1 MGYHSLIQ
9 RITYKVSGRALSS
22 SGLYVPQDNQ
32 YDYALGGVPLLSATG
47 DIRPDVE
54 KPVQQ
59 RKDQFDAF
67 KDPGEYSLNQW
78 WLRSQSSFVG
88 GAGIIYQDPDTQGVS
103 KNIRFAKS
111 LGVDPFSDPD
121 LLSLLRETE
130 QATAIGGTNSGYPY
144 MASQINAFGDCVWV
158 ARGATVEM
166 RKVTAS
172 NLTIQ
177 STATIPTSGGTQSI
191 TGDIATFKAV
201 SGSVQTYFA
210 TVFMADF
217 SSVANSGI
225 WRVDEGAAVATR
237 IYQPPANLNFPTMAK
252 ARGLIAFGSNNSLYM
267 LDPYAAANTALPA
280 ANAAIP
286 VDQTIAAITDGPDA
300 VYVGANDDSRGY
312 IYKSTFSNLGVVN
325 GLTLTAVLPDGEMI
339 HDCEAYVNTFMVITS
354 NSGIRIGTFTS
365 SGISYGP
372 QILTVDVT
380 PVDSGFGKVA
390 FYGTRAY
397 IATLGVAQHE
407 GFKGIMAV
415 DLSTLISDNNTGSTF
430 NPYCTWTYFP
440 NNTQPVYDV
449 AVTQTGRVAF
459 TTDYGVN
466 AKAFIEHDT
475 TLIESGFLDT
485 GRCRF
490 NTIEPK
496 LFKYFSVRTPVP
508 LHGDVTIAILD
519 DTGGITTY
527 ITYGTTLDPGTGD
540 IATPIPGGPRNW
552 EALRF
557 TLRRNTVDPTIGGQ
571 LDSWQIKALPGTLKQ
586 RLIVR
591 NFLCFNNQKDKSG
604 NVVAA
609 DDLAINEL
617 TAIRQMC
624 QRGDTV
630 TFQDLAQGTATQV
643 IIDDYQFT
651 MLTTPGPNK
660 ENFGGHL
667 TVTMRTVADSVP
679 NITQSVAEVD

>member
-1 MGYHSLIQ
+1 VGYHSLIQ
-9 RITYKVSGRALSS
+9 RITYKVSGRALAS
-22 SGLYVPQDNQ
+22 SGLYVPSSTQ
-32 YDYALGGVPLLSATG
+32 YDYAIGGVPLLSAAG
-47 DIRPDVE
+47 DIRPDIE

-78 WLRSQSSFVG
+78 WLRSQTSFVG
-88 GAGIIYQDPDTQGVS
+88 GAGIVYQDPDTQGVA

-130 QATAIGGTNSGYPY
+130 QATAIGGSNSGYPY

-191 TGDIATFKAV
+191 NGDIATFKAV

-217 SSVANSGI
+217 SSVPNSGI
-225 WRVDEGAAVATR
+225 WRVDEGSAVATR

-280 ANAAIP
+280 ANASVP
-286 VDQTIAAITDGPDA
+286 VDQTIVAITDGPDA

-339 HDCEAYVNTFMVITS
+339 HDCEAYVNTYMVITS
-354 NSGIRIGTFTS
+354 NSGIRVGTFTS
-365 SGISYGP
+365 SGIQYGP

-380 PVDSGFGKVA
+380 PVDSGFGKIA

-397 IATLGVAQHE
+397 VATLGVGQHE
-407 GFKGIMAV
+407 GLKGIMAI
-415 DLSTLISDNNTGSTF
+415 DLSTLISDSNTGSTF

-440 NNTQPVYDV
+440 NNTQPIYDV

-459 TTDYGVN
+459 TADYGTN

-475 TLIESGFLDT
+475 TLIDSGFLDT

-508 LHGDVTIAILD
+508 LRGDVTIAVLD
-519 DTGGITTY
+519 DTGGLTNY

-557 TLRRNTVDPTIGGQ
+557 TLRRNTIDPTVGGQ

-591 NFLCFNNQKDKSG
+591 NFLCFNSEKDKSG
-604 NVVAA
+604 NTVAG
-609 DDLAINEL
+609 DDQAINEL

-643 IIDDYQFT
+643 IIDDYQFV
-651 MLTTPGPNK
+651 MFTTPGPNR
-660 ENFGGHL
+660 ENFGGYL
-667 TVTMRTVADSVP
+667 QVTMRTVADSVP